1 VFVTLIEPDI
11 RVYKI
16 RVLVADDHQQMLEYV
31 CGLLSADRFEVVDAV
46 NDGQR
51 ALDSALKLRP
61 DVVVLDI
68 SMPVLNGIQ
77 TAKRLREANPDAK
90 IVFLTVDKDP
100 DTCRA
105 ALETGALGYVL
116 KPRLGTDLI
125 TAIKQ
130 AHLGQRFVS
139 QGCE

>member
-1 VFVTLIEPDI
+1 VSNPNIDVSE
-11 RVYKI
+11 I
-16 RVLVADDHQQMLEYV
+16 RVLVADDHKQMLEYV
-31 CGLLSADRFEVVDAV
+31 SGLLSADCDVVAAV
-46 NDGQR
+46 NDGQA
-51 ALDSALKLRP
+51 ALDTALKMRP

-77 TAKRLREANPDAK
+77 AAKQLLAAQPDAK

-105 ALETGALGYVL
+105 ALATGALGYVL

-125 TAIKQ
+125 RAIQEAK
-130 AHLGQRFVS
+130 LGRRFVS